1 MKTKKW
7 SRQDRLGNIL
17 FLVILGGGLLALILN
32 LVLPDKADSDTENRP
47 LAQISDIQAR
57 GL

>member
-47 LAQISDIQAR
+47 LAQIFHEQICQK
-57 GL
+57 